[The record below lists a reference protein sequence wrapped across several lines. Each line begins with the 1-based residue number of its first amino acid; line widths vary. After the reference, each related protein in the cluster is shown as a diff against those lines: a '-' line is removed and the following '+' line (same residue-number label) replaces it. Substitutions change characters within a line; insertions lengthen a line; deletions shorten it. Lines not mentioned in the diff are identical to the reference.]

1 MGKHQTKNIED
12 LTPEIL
18 VCQASKT
25 AITNEGDNT
34 NPNLFTARTTRS
46 HNTDALTIKLNRLY
60 EESPRCNSH
69 KDFLPRSI
77 LEKLFSKGGE
87 LNLALTIGIYDQ
99 QFIDNRYSN
108 LKDRS
113 HIVMKQIVTYCKETG
128 EKTQTPITE
137 TKATLKQQL
146 KKDNYA
152 EIQNIIKANVNETA
166 RKQILHERKF
176 KKFNTLKY
184 KAKPTVET
192 LNFTKVNKLLEKSK
206 STENPTNAKILKA
219 TKNLSIRTSKT
230 NLNDY
235 KTAKNIYEEL
245 RSLTPTIRRRKQE
258 NIPSRNNTGTDM
270 AKDDKYQQEINEL
283 KEET

>member
-1 MGKHQTKNIED
+1 M
-12 LTPEIL
+12 
-18 VCQASKT
+18 
-25 AITNEGDNT
+25 
-34 NPNLFTARTTRS
+34 
-46 HNTDALTIKLNRLY
+46 
-60 EESPRCNSH
+60 
-69 KDFLPRSI
+69 
-77 LEKLFSKGGE
+77 
-87 LNLALTIGIYDQ
+87 
-99 QFIDNRYSN
+99 
-108 LKDRS
+108 
-113 HIVMKQIVTYCKETG
+113 
-128 EKTQTPITE
+128 
-137 TKATLKQQL
+137 
-146 KKDNYA
+146 
-152 EIQNIIKANVNETA
+152 
-166 RKQILHERKF
+166 
-176 KKFNTLKY
+176 KY

-270 AKDDKYQQEINEL
+270 AKDGKYQQEINKL

>member
-60 EESPRCNSH
+60 EKSPRCNSH

-77 LEKLFSKGGE
+77 LEKLFPKGGE

-99 QFIDNRYSN
+99 QFIDNWYSN

-184 KAKPTVET
+184 KAKHTVET

-270 AKDDKYQQEINEL
+270 AKDGKYQQEINEL
-283 KEET
+283 MKET

>member
-1 MGKHQTKNIED
+1 MI
-12 LTPEIL
+12 
-18 VCQASKT
+18 
-25 AITNEGDNT
+25 
-34 NPNLFTARTTRS
+34 F
-46 HNTDALTIKLNRLY
+46 
-60 EESPRCNSH
+60 
-69 KDFLPRSI
+69 
-77 LEKLFSKGGE
+77 
-87 LNLALTIGIYDQ
+87 
-99 QFIDNRYSN
+99 
-108 LKDRS
+108 
-113 HIVMKQIVTYCKETG
+113 
-128 EKTQTPITE
+128 
-137 TKATLKQQL
+137 
-146 KKDNYA
+146 A